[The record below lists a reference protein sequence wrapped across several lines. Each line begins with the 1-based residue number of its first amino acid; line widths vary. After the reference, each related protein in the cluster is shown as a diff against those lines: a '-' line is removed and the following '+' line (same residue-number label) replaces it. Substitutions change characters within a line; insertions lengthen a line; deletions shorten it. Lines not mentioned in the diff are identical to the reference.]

1 MDRETLLLTA
11 LGMLVVAAL
20 TVGVSGWMLFL
31 RDRRLA
37 LTTSG
42 TAGDA
47 AHPQAAE
54 DH

>member
-1 MDRETLLLTA
+1 MNRETLLLTA

-37 LTTSG
+37 HATSG
-42 TAGDA
+42 TAGDV
-47 AHPQAAE
+47 AHPEAVE
-54 DH
+54 DR